1 MAILETERLRLREFI
16 EADYVF
22 VLQLLNTKGWLDFIG
37 DRGVKSEEDAKN
49 YITSRLMEGYKTFGF
64 GFYLVELRDFK
75 TPIGMC
81 GLVKRSGLEDVDLG
95 FAFLPEYEGKGFAK
109 ESSEE
114 IINYA
119 KNSLKIN
126 QLAAITVPKNLKSI
140 QLLKRLNFEF
150 EKIVQL
156 ENDKEE
162 LMLFKLRIN

>member
-1 MAILETERLRLREFI
+1 MAILETERLCLREFV
-16 EADYVF
+16 EDDYAF

-37 DRGVKSEEDAKN
+37 DRGVKSEVDAKN
-49 YITSRLMEGYKTFGF
+49 YITGRLMEGYKTFGF
-64 GFYLVELRDFK
+64 GFYLVELQDNK
-75 TPIGMC
+75 NPIGMC

-95 FAFLPEYEGKGFAK
+95 FAFLPEYEGKGYAK
-109 ESSEE
+109 ESSEAV
-114 IINYA
+114 INYA
-119 KNSLKIN
+119 KNSLQIN

-162 LMLFKLRIN
+162 LMLFKLIIN